1 MKFSK
6 LILLAITLLLLTEIP
21 SMAQVNITYVVD
33 ISLYLDSGNVLD
45 TAGMRIGG
53 RFSSMGINNIP
64 DWTPSSNP
72 CKMTNTGNNRWSIT
86 ISYPDSAKGKAQDF
100 KFVNGNW
107 GTGKDERSPDLT
119 GCGYISGG
127 NVNRRIIVPNQDST
141 YLYCWNRCSPCPIQF
156 VVSTGNASA
165 ITSNSA
171 TVSGFVTGTGI
182 IEQGIC
188 FGTNANPTVVNSY
201 TYADPGSGNGNF
213 SANLTMLN
221 PGTVYYFRTY
231 ARKSGGYTYGNIN
244 TFTTQVP
251 GQFTSITYKVN
262 VGNYLAMGNTI
273 GANGIRIAG
282 NFMNLGA
289 KKGGMSMPNW
299 IPTDSS
305 CAMQNMGGNIWAITI
320 DYPDTASGKVQLYK
334 FVNNNWGPNSNEGS
348 DSLLA
353 AGCGILEATVIH
365 RIFTIPNTA
374 QTLEFCWDRCS
385 SVCGPLPTAPTVS
398 TGGSATA
405 ITANSATISGSASGT
420 GISARGVCFG
430 LAPNPSTS
438 DSVVTAAPGSENFT
452 VNLINLQPNTTYYAR
467 AFASNPMGTSY
478 GSEIS
483 FTTAVAV
490 QFFNITYSVDISLYL
505 AQGNTVGPN
514 GIRIGGNFADQGCTL
529 PNWTPSAPACAMTD
543 NGNNIWSIS
552 IQYPDSAAGNIQRYK
567 FVNNDWGT
575 NEGSANLV
583 TGGCGVQDGTDVNR
597 ILSIP
602 QSANSFTFCWDYCTS
617 FCEVGNEALKN
628 RRSIEIRPNP
638 FEESIVVSLK
648 KPCKYEITNLM
659 GQKVLIGDLNSG
671 DNSIDTKT
679 IQSGIYLLK
688 MEGAAAIKIH
698 KK

>member
-1 MKFSK
+1 
-6 LILLAITLLLLTEIP
+6 
-21 SMAQVNITYVVD
+21 
-33 ISLYLDSGNVLD
+33 
-45 TAGMRIGG
+45 
-53 RFSSMGINNIP
+53 
-64 DWTPSSNP
+64 
-72 CKMTNTGNNRWSIT
+72 
-86 ISYPDSAKGKAQDF
+86 
-100 KFVNGNW
+100 
-107 GTGKDERSPDLT
+107 
-119 GCGYISGG
+119 
-127 NVNRRIIVPNQDST
+127 
-141 YLYCWNRCSPCPIQF
+141 
-156 VVSTGNASA
+156 
-165 ITSNSA
+165 
-171 TVSGFVTGTGI
+171 
-182 IEQGIC
+182 
-188 FGTNANPTVVNSY
+188 
-201 TYADPGSGNGNF
+201 
-213 SANLTMLN
+213 
-221 PGTVYYFRTY
+221 
-231 ARKSGGYTYGNIN
+231 
-244 TFTTQVP
+244 
-251 GQFTSITYKVN
+251 
-262 VGNYLAMGNTI
+262 
-273 GANGIRIAG
+273 
-282 NFMNLGA
+282 
-289 KKGGMSMPNW
+289 
-299 IPTDSS
+299 
-305 CAMQNMGGNIWAITI
+305 
-320 DYPDTASGKVQLYK
+320 
-334 FVNNNWGPNSNEGS
+334 
-348 DSLLA
+348 
-353 AGCGILEATVIH
+353 
-365 RIFTIPNTA
+365 
-374 QTLEFCWDRCS
+374 
-385 SVCGPLPTAPTVS
+385 LPTAPTVS
-398 TGGSATA
+398 TGGSASA

-430 LAPNPSTS
+430 LAPNPTTS
-438 DSVVTAAPGSENFT
+438 DSVVAAAPGSENFT

-602 QSANSFTFCWDYCTS
+602 QSANSFTFCWDFCTS

-628 RRSIEIRPNP
+628 RQSIEIRPNP
-638 FEESIVVSLK
+638 FEESIGVSLE